1 MQRTHR
7 RSKYIWRVLLA
18 LVGIAVILW
27 FAPVPYY
34 ISEPGSALDVG
45 KMVQIE
51 GGEKSQGAFYMTTV
65 SMKEGNIFWYLY
77 SGISPYMKRIPKG
90 EVHREDESS
99 EEYFQRQMEIMQ
111 ASQDDSIIAAYR
123 QAGKKV
129 DVKNNGVIVL
139 ERMDQMPASKEL
151 VLGDIIQAVDGEKV
165 LTSEE
170 LLKVLEGKK
179 ADEQV
184 RLTIRR
190 NGKEIEK
197 NVKLGQLPRKP
208 DEPPRAGL
216 GIVPLTDR
224 TVKATPAVRVD
235 LEGVGG
241 PSAGL
246 MFALEI
252 INQLT
257 PGDLTNGKKIAG
269 TGTMS
274 PEGKVGQ
281 IGGVEHKVVAA
292 AREGA
297 DYFFVPADVEPGDTN
312 HQKAK
317 ETAQRIGTPMKIIPV
332 HNLKEAVT
340 YLQERSDG
348 GA

>member
-1 MQRTHR
+1 MQRTFR
-7 RSKYIWRVLLA
+7 WSAYTWGVLLA
-18 LVGIAVILW
+18 LVGIAAILW
-27 FAPVPYY
+27 FVPVPYY

-45 KMVQIE
+45 TMVQIE
-51 GGEKSQGAFYMTTV
+51 GGEKSQGAFFLTTV
-65 SMKEGNIFWYLY
+65 SMKEANIFWYLY
-77 SGISPYMKRIPKG
+77 SGISPYMKRIPKE
-90 EVHREDESS
+90 EVHRDDESS
-99 EEYFQRQMEIMQ
+99 EEYFRRQMEVMQ

-123 QAGKKV
+123 YAGKKV

-139 ERMDQMPASKEL
+139 ERMEQMPASKEL
-151 VLGDIIQAVDGEKV
+151 VLGDIIQAVDGKKV

-170 LLKVLEGKK
+170 LLKALEGKK
-179 ADEQV
+179 ADEEV

-197 NVKLGQLPRKP
+197 NVKLGQLPAKS

-224 TVKATPAVRVD
+224 TVKATPAVRVE

-252 INQLT
+252 IDQLT
-257 PGDLTNGKKIAG
+257 PGDLTHGKKIAG

-274 PEGKVGQ
+274 PDGKVGQ

-292 AREGA
+292 ARKGA

-312 HQKAK
+312 YQKAK
-317 ETAQRIGTPMKIIPV
+317 KTAQQIGTSMKIVPV
-332 HNLKEAVT
+332 RTLQEAVN
-340 YLQERSDG
+340 YLQELPSSG
-348 GA
+348 G